1 MDTHP
6 TPRPREYDY
15 LLPIATRAARQEELA
30 EYAQPGARRMRGS
43 GLCPSLRIGPA
54 RDALAGRGQPHRCLA
69 TLRPLPLRPLPLL
82 LRQLPLPLRRRS
94 SWLRAIVPSSLR
106 ASHSM
111 PTKEPPAAVAPESRS
126 LRAVVAQYGFLAFV
140 FHESIWAMVWAG
152 MYLGVK
158 SGIDIPGALASIPDW
173 VPGASQLSQIDPTAG
188 AVATSYLLVTCTG
201 PVRLGFTITCMPF
214 VARRWDRWCA
224 DSDAPPYVWLGGG
237 LAALWLGGGLAV
249 YCLGAAT

>member
-1 MDTHP
+1 
-6 TPRPREYDY
+6 
-15 LLPIATRAARQEELA
+15 
-30 EYAQPGARRMRGS
+30 MRGS

-54 RDALAGRGQPHRCLA
+54 RDALAGRCLA
-69 TLRPLPLRPLPLL
+69 TLRPPLLRPPPLRPPPLL
-82 LRQLPLPLRRRS
+82 LRRS
-94 SWLRAIVPSSLR
+94 SWLRAAIPSSLR
-106 ASHSM
+106 LSHST

-140 FHESIWAMVWAG
+140 FHESVWAMVWAG

-188 AVATSYLLVTCTG
+188 AMATSYVLVTCTG

-237 LAALWLGGGLAV
+237 LAALWLGGGLAL
-249 YCLGAAT
+249 YCLGRAT